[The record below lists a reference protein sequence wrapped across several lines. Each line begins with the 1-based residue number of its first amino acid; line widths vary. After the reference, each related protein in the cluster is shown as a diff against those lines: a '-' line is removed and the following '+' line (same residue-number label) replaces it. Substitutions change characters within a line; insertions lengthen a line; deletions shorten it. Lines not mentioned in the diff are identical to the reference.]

1 MTMRVLFVPVVAAA
15 LAGGVTSAQTSTPT
29 TTQPA
34 ATPRPRPPA
43 AARETVT
50 ATLNGK
56 KVAID
61 YGRPALNGRKVD
73 ELVAQLPADRVWR
86 AGANEVTTLT
96 TDTDLLIGGKKVPA
110 GKYSVYIYAPATG
123 DWALILNSDP
133 GVPLKT
139 IFPAA
144 PPERADHLWPILD
157 GYAKI
162 AGKEVVRVP
171 MKSVTPREPMDRFLI
186 SMDPARGGASA
197 IVLTWGDRGWTVDVK
212 DAGKVAP

>member
-1 MTMRVLFVPVVAAA
+1 MRLSLLTLAAA
-15 LAGGVTSAQTSTPT
+15 FLAGGLSAQTSTQAPA
-29 TTQPA
+29 A

-43 AARETVT
+43 AARETVS

-56 KVAID
+56 VVAID
-61 YGRPALNGRKVD
+61 YGRPGLNGRKVD

-86 AGANEVTTLT
+86 AGANEVTTLK
-96 TDTDLLIGGKKVPA
+96 TDSDILIGGKRVPA
-110 GKYSVYIYAPATG
+110 GKYSVYVYAPATG
-123 DWALILNSDP
+123 DWALILNTDP

-162 AGKEVVRVP
+162 AAKEVVRVP
-171 MKSVTPREPMDRFLI
+171 MKSAPAKEPMDRFLI
-186 SMDPARGGASA
+186 SLEPAKNGVSA
-197 IVLTWGDRGWTVDVK
+197 ITLTWGDRAWTVDVK
-212 DAGKVAP
+212 DAGKVSP